1 MASITVTK
9 VGVLSIGKLFGTV
22 NLIIGLAV
30 GIVATVAG
38 LVAYFAADNYG
49 FFEGLLGSI
58 SIALA
63 ALVLY
68 PLVMFAFGWLYG
80 VLAAFIFN
88 VVVGVSGGVE
98 LTIREGDAPRARR

>member
-9 VGVLSIGKLFGTV
+9 VAVLSIGKLFGTV
-22 NLIIGLAV
+22 NLIIALAV
-30 GIVATVAG
+30 GIIATVAG
-38 LVAYFAADNYG
+38 LVAYFTAGGYR
-49 FFEGLLGSI
+49 FFEGLLGAIGIGI
-58 SIALA
+58 SLA
-63 ALVLY
+63 ALLLY

-98 LTIREGDAPRARR
+98 LTTKTTPAQK